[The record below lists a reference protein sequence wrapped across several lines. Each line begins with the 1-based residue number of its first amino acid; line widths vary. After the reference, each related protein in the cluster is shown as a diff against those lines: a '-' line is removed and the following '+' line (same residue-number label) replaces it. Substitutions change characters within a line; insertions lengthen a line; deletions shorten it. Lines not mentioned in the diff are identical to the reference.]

1 MHRPFQR
8 KGEVNMVGGHPEDRT
23 KRPTSIEEYE
33 QKTENLQNEVADR
46 ADDLGVQNSA
56 QVGKVKPRFFTAG
69 NMAVMGILTAIA
81 YVLYLLPKFIPVF
94 NLPFFPSWLDLQISD
109 LPALLGGFAIGPLA
123 AVIIIVVKCL
133 LKMPF
138 TSTTCVGELADIII
152 GIAFVLPAALFYKKW
167 KNRIGAALGML
178 VGAVIASLIGV
189 LANRVVLVPFYVW
202 QFGLGDAEKG
212 WSIILGAVGILY
224 EGVTKESFYKF
235 YLWSG
240 VLPFNLL
247 RCAISSVITYFVYKP
262 LSKALHWEIVRKK
275 KTAVAL
281 ANADEASERITDDIA
296 TGTGEK
302 NG

>member
-1 MHRPFQR
+1 MEKKEIAEQEESQTVLSEKNAVAEAGSTANGRSAAAR
-8 KGEVNMVGGHPEDRT
+8 KTP
-23 KRPTSIEEYE
+23 
-33 QKTENLQNEVADR
+33 
-46 ADDLGVQNSA
+46 
-56 QVGKVKPRFFTAG
+56 FFTAG
-69 NMAVMGILTAIA
+69 NMAVMGILTAIS
-81 YVLYLLPKFIPVF
+81 YVLYLIPHFVPVF
-94 NLPFFPSWLDLQISD
+94 NLPIFPSWLDLQISD
-109 LPALLGGFAIGPLA
+109 LPALLGGFAIGPWA

-167 KNRIGAALGML
+167 KNRLGAALGML
-178 VGAVIASLIGV
+178 TGALIAAFISV
-189 LANRVVLVPFYVW
+189 LANRFVLVPFYVW

-212 WSIILGAVGILY
+212 WSIILGAVKVLY

-247 RCAISSVITYFVYKP
+247 RCAICAVVTYFTYKP

-275 KTAVAL
+275 KSAAEANSGTTGAEAVA
-281 ANADEASERITDDIA
+281 ETSSELSENDGA
-296 TGTGEK
+296 QK
-302 NG
+302 